1 MPKQEQPGVAT
12 VTPGCL
18 YFVNI
23 WLVKT
28 AIDCCYSLYSSLA
41 LFWED
46 HLCQKSINCT
56 QQYSY
61 YIFMKHTILLLS
73 IIVLSGTLPSCA
85 QKSAK
90 DKKTATKT
98 ASTVDNTTL
107 HWNTDVMKAMAISNT
122 QHKPI
127 FAFFT
132 GSDWCGWC
140 HKLER
145 AVFEKPEFIKWAN
158 EKVVLL
164 ELDFPRNKTLS
175 PELQQQNAGLQQAF
189 QVQGYPTI
197 WFFYLSKNDST
208 KKMDIS
214 PLGSL
219 GYPGDAEVG
228 NEQVKFIHDAD
239 MIIAKGKQ

>member
-1 MPKQEQPGVAT
+1 
-12 VTPGCL
+12 
-18 YFVNI
+18 
-23 WLVKT
+23 
-28 AIDCCYSLYSSLA
+28 
-41 LFWED
+41 
-46 HLCQKSINCT
+46 
-56 QQYSY
+56 
-61 YIFMKHTILLLS
+61 MKHTILLLS
-73 IIVLSGTLPSCA
+73 LLVISGTLPSCA
-85 QKSAK
+85 QKPAK
-90 DKKTATKT
+90 NKKAATTTSPTEDK
-98 ASTVDNTTL
+98 TVL
-107 HWNTDVMKAMAISNT
+107 HWNTDVMKAMALSNA

-140 HKLER
+140 HKLEH

-164 ELDFPRNKTLS
+164 ELDFPRTKTLS
-175 PELQQQNAGLQQAF
+175 PELQQQNASLQQAF

-197 WFFYLSKNDST
+197 WFFYLAKNDST

-219 GYPGDAEVG
+219 GYPANAEPG
-228 NEQVKFIHDAD
+228 KEQAKFIEDAD